1 MNISVGLRQWF
12 VIVFDKKSADVDT
25 SVGAVKSEIMLN
37 WQLAEE
43 LYKPIFSSFGKRKVY
58 SFF

>member
-12 VIVFDKKSADVDT
+12 VIFFDKKSADVDT

-37 WQLAEE
+37 
-43 LYKPIFSSFGKRKVY
+43 
-58 SFF
+58 